1 MKKEKMKKTATMV
14 GILAMF
20 AFAVLTISA
29 TYAQPIN
36 VSLRADGIA
45 GNIFDVTSYMIQPGN
60 VTEDG
65 VTIDNQTA
73 MGAVVAYCQD
83 NGINVN
89 ITMGLYGEYLTQIGN
104 DPADEYNWMYA
115 VNETSPWVGGAQY
128 TLSGGEKVHWYN
140 YMLNYYTVLTTLN
153 KTLINAGDYLNAMVT
168 WKNTSGTY
176 PLSGAEVFVAN
187 ASYTAGSSVGFT
199 GADGNCTF
207 QWSTPGVWYV
217 YAVDPVHGSGMYN
230 YPPVSFTCEELP
242 TPTPTPTPPVE
253 VPAIT
258 PPGFLLASLSLF
270 GLAAIAMRKTCKK

>member
-1 MKKEKMKKTATMV
+1 MRKKAIIA

-20 AFAVLTISA
+20 AFAVLIIPAAS
-29 TYAQPIN
+29 AQPIN
-36 VSLRADGIA
+36 VDIRADGIA
-45 GNIFDVTSYMIQPGN
+45 GNIFDVSGYTVNPGT

-65 VTIDNQTA
+65 ITINNQTA
-73 MGAVVAYCQD
+73 MGAVVVYCQD
-83 NGINVN
+83 NGVNVN
-89 ITMGLYGEYLTQIGN
+89 ITTGMYGEYLTQIGT
-104 DPADEYNWMYA
+104 DPADEYSWMYA

-128 TLSGGEKVHWYN
+128 NLSGGEKVHWYN
-140 YMLNYYTVLTTLN
+140 YMLNYYTVLTTLD
-153 KTLINAGDYLNAMVT
+153 KTSIYSGDSITATVT
-168 WKNTSGTY
+168 WKNVSGTY
-176 PLSGAEVFVAN
+176 PLSGAGVFVAN

-199 GADGNCTF
+199 GPDGNCTF

-217 YAVDPVHGSGMYN
+217 YAEDPVHGSGIYN

-270 GLAAIAMRKTCKK
+270 GLAAIAMRKTHKKWIRK